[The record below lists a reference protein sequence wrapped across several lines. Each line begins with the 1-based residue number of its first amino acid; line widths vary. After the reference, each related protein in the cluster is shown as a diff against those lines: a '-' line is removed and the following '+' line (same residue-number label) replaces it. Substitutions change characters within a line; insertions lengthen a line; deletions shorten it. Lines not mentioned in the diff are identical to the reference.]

1 MGAWTDLS
9 TVLVY
14 IDTDVS
20 SEIYRL
26 HFTVHTHRHQLSL
39 NFVVFFGSC
48 LLVMIYY
55 VCPTGS
61 SRLHWSSVFQIIQG
75 IAHGVKILHDRFI
88 VHLDLKP
95 SNVLLDSDFNPK
107 IADFGV
113 ARELNLRGN
122 EYFDDNFVAGT
133 M

>member
-1 MGAWTDLS
+1 
-9 TVLVY
+9 
-14 IDTDVS
+14 
-20 SEIYRL
+20 
-26 HFTVHTHRHQLSL
+26 
-39 NFVVFFGSC
+39 
-48 LLVMIYY
+48 
-55 VCPTGS
+55 
-61 SRLHWSSVFQIIQG
+61 VFQIIQG

-122 EYFDDNFVAGT
+122 EYFDDNFIAGT